1 MVEQLPVT
9 ASAALPLSE
18 RLEAELA
25 VRLREHAAAAR
36 GALAPN
42 TERAIRA
49 DTAVFAAWCA
59 ENGRTSLPAAADTV
73 AAFIDAM
80 AETKKPA
87 TIRRY
92 VSSIAHLHRAAQ
104 AGLPCSDERVR
115 LALKRMA
122 RVKGIRQQQ
131 AAGLVRPMVDAM
143 IETAGERLIDF
154 RNRAL
159 LAVAYDTLACR
170 CELVALG
177 MEHIAFAEDGTGT
190 VLIQRSKSDQEA
202 AGQVRF
208 LARDTVGHLRAWLEV
223 SGITE
228 GLLFR
233 SITRHGKLGEALH
246 PNGIP
251 AIWRGMAQAAGLEPN
266 GVSGHSCRVGGA
278 QDMAAAGVELP
289 AVMQAGGW
297 KSPTMPARYS
307 ERLQA
312 RKSGAA
318 KLARLQGRA

>member
-1 MVEQLPVT
+1 MAEQLPVT
-9 ASAALPLSE
+9 SASLPPSE
-18 RLEAELA
+18 WVEAELA
-25 VRLREHAAAAR
+25 LRLPAAR
-36 GALAPN
+36 GALAAN

-49 DTAVFAAWCA
+49 DTAIFAAWCA
-59 ENGRTSLPAAADTV
+59 ERGRISLPAAPDTV

-80 AETKKPA
+80 AETRKPA
-87 TIRRY
+87 TVRRY

-122 RVKGIRQQQ
+122 RAKGIRQQQ

-143 IETAGERLIDF
+143 LEAAGERLIDS

-159 LAVAYDTLACR
+159 LAVAYDTLAR
-170 CELVALG
+170 RSELVVLRI
-177 MEHIAFAEDGTGT
+177 EHITFAEDGTGT
-190 VLIQRSKSDQEA
+190 VLIQRSNGDQEG

-208 LARDTVGHLRAWLEV
+208 LARDTVGYLRAWLGAV
-223 SGITE
+223 GIHE

-233 SITRHGKLGEALH
+233 SITRHGKLREALH
-246 PNGIP
+246 PDGIP
-251 AIWRGMAQAAGLEPN
+251 AIWRNMAQAADLDPAGI
-266 GVSGHSCRVGGA
+266 SGHSCRVGGA

-312 RKSGAA
+312 RKGGAA
-318 KLARLQGRA
+318 KLARVQGRA